1 MHIVLLAQCITE
13 ECAARRDNRRFLSAA
28 GRKKVLNLAAYL
40 GALGHQVSILS
51 NSYAK
56 ASHPTLVEELAPG
69 ITVHHAPTWAVGG
82 LTPWR
87 RVLATLFNLRWL
99 RRRHGEVDLAI
110 TYNYHLE
117 FALPALWAR
126 RFLGLP
132 FVLDFE
138 DGLYLVRHYR
148 RPLYRW
154 IEQAVYRSCA
164 GVVAVNPGLQDH
176 MRRMGHDKPTAVIHG
191 LFNAAL
197 PVAPTPAPGT
207 HQELLFA
214 GNYSRGF
221 GFEELLR
228 YVAACPVGWVL
239 NICGRGGASE
249 TQALRSLCEGHERA
263 RFLGFVPDQRLADLQ
278 QRAMAMLVLNDA
290 GSAFNLTNFPSKLFD
305 LLSAGK
311 LVLST
316 RNPLL
321 ADYADLRCI
330 VLLDDIDQDLPD
342 IARRLAEAR
351 FDAGDVLALHARML
365 DRLRAILET
374 ARRDGPSR

>member
-1 MHIVLLAQCITE
+1 M
-13 ECAARRDNRRFLSAA
+13 ARRDNRRFLSAA

-40 GALGHQVSILS
+40 GALGHRVSILS

-56 ASHPTLVEELAPG
+56 GTHPALVEQIGPR

-87 RVLATLFNLRWL
+87 RLLATLFMLRWL
-99 RRRHGEVDLAI
+99 QRRHAEIDLAI

-126 RFLGLP
+126 RRLGLP

-138 DGLYLVRHYR
+138 DGLFLTRHYQ

-154 IEQAVYRSCA
+154 IERAVYRSCSA
-164 GVVAVNPGLQDH
+164 VIVVNPGLRDH
-176 MRRMGHDKPTAVIHG
+176 MRALGHDKPTAVIHG

-197 PVAPTPAPGT
+197 PAEPTAAPGT
-207 HQELLFA
+207 HRELLFA

-221 GFEELLR
+221 GFDELQR
-228 YVAACPVGWVL
+228 YIACCPTGWVL
-239 NICGRGGASE
+239 TICGRGGPDE
-249 TQALRSLCEGHERA
+249 TQALRRLCEGHERA
-263 RFLGFVPDQRLADLQ
+263 RFLGFVTEQQLEELQR
-278 QRAMAMLVLNDA
+278 RAMAMIVLNDT
-290 GSAFNLTNFPSKLFD
+290 GSDFNRTNFPSKLFD

-311 LVLST
+311 IVLCT

-321 ADYADLRCI
+321 ADYAGLAGVVQLASIEGDLPR
-330 VLLDDIDQDLPD
+330 LDDH
-342 IARRLAEAR
+342 LAQAR
-351 FDAGDVLALHARML
+351 FDASEVVALHGRML
-365 DRLRAILET
+365 DRLRGILET
-374 ARRDGPSR
+374 ARRDGPPR